1 MGARDCCQDTNVRR
15 TSDYIV
21 FGGLTLVNGV
31 DSAEKTTLGME
42 KWLRG

>member
-1 MGARDCCQDTNVRR
+1 MGAGDCWQDTNVRH

-31 DSAEKTTLGME
+31 NSTEKIRLGIK